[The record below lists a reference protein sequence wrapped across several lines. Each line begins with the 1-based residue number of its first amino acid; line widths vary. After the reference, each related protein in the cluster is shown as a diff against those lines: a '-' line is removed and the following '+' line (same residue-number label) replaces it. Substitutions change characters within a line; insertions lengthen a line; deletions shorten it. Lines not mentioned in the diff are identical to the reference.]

1 MQVNVHATQPLTVE
15 APPAAVTT
23 EVPTLRSQSHRQTV
37 LIALAI
43 LALGLFLNTFRSAQA
58 IDMNSDEAT
67 YAIES
72 PAFQRTGMTRWNGAP
87 FLVHPPIFFML
98 EGAYLGLRGVG
109 QSPLMQR
116 LVDSPYH
123 YGEALVSGDV
133 PASADDVAHAIFEGR
148 ALPAFYGAAIAALIF
163 VLGSLFRNRWTG
175 LIGAGLFLVDPY
187 VLRRNH
193 YNMLEPLATLFGV
206 LMILVYYRALEREPG
221 RARRWGL
228 LGAGALLGLALLSK
242 ELAVLYV
249 PAFLVHAVLFRR
261 IKLRELVAPFG
272 VALGL
277 YALFPLSSAAN
288 GTFDIW
294 WSTKTWLFR
303 RLTGQIQDTGLT
315 RPGAPIERGFNV
327 NFFSYFQSL
336 PAKRFIL
343 SLLDYAP
350 SFLLLGVAGVLAA
363 FFLYLYWRRGL
374 RDRPAEYL
382 TALVFG
388 CYGFFVIVW
397 RVGGVIN
404 EQFFYL
410 VMPVTM
416 LAIAYAVTSWARLR
430 ARARG
435 AVTAGRIVR
444 IEYRLARLL
453 ALALVVL
460 GVYNAVAW
468 GARYILSRDDSYAQ
482 IDGSLANKL
491 AAGTSIVGRDALDIY
506 LLPKQDVYTFSVF
519 PEVPNTIVP
528 YNIVEKKIPYAIL
541 NDQALL
547 EGYAGANPGYY
558 RWVGANGDLAYHFEG
573 RIWNTQVYF
582 LDYNRINASAT
593 YAADSLA
600 AFQPAVASST
610 EDPDKLG
617 PALAFDARATTRWS
631 SLESD
636 NQWIYVDLGATKH
649 VGHVELTWEDAY
661 AKSYEIQSSADG
673 EHWVTFFTNT
683 HGKGGFEQLQTNG
696 TGRYIRLLFTKRGTP
711 YGYSLW
717 EIALYP

>member
-1 MQVNVHATQPLTVE
+1 MQADLHATQPLTIE
-15 APPAAVTT
+15 APPSAVTT
-23 EVPTLRSQSHRQTV
+23 EVPLVRVRSYRDTI
-37 LIALAI
+37 LIALGI
-43 LALGLFLNTFRSAQA
+43 VLIGLFLDTFRSPQV

-72 PAFQRTGMTRWNGAP
+72 VAFARTGMTMWNGAP

-98 EGAYLGLRGVG
+98 EGAYFKLRGVG
-109 QSPLMQR
+109 ESPLMQR

-123 YGEALVSGDV
+123 YGEALV
-133 PASADDVAHAIFEGR
+133 PASVPTSSDDVAHAIFEGR
-148 ALPAFYGAAIAALIF
+148 TLPAFYGAVIAALVF
-163 VLGSLFRNRWTG
+163 VLGSLFRSHWTG
-175 LIGAGLFLVDPY
+175 LFGAALFLLDPY

-193 YNMLEPLATLFGV
+193 LNMLEPLATLFGM
-206 LMILVYYRALEREPG
+206 LTIFVYFRALEREPG

-242 ELAVLYV
+242 ELAVLYM
-249 PAFLVHAVLFRR
+249 PAFLIHALLFRR
-261 IKLRELVAPFG
+261 VKLRELVAPLAT
-272 VALGL
+272 ALGL
-277 YALFPLSSAAN
+277 YALFPLWAAAT
-288 GTFDIW
+288 GSFGIW

-327 NFFSYFQSL
+327 NFFNYFQSL

-350 SFLLLGVAGVLAA
+350 SFLLLGVAGVLATI
-363 FFLYLYWRRGL
+363 FLYFYWRRGL
-374 RDRPAEYL
+374 RDRPAEL
-382 TALVFG
+382 LAALVFG
-388 CYGFFVIVW
+388 SYGFFLVVW

-410 VMPVTM
+410 VMPITM
-416 LAIAYAVTSWARLR
+416 LTIAYGVTSWARLR
-430 ARARG
+430 ARAGGVPR
-435 AVTAGRIVR
+435 AGRVVR
-444 IEYRLARLL
+444 FEYRIARLV
-453 ALALVVL
+453 ALALVLLL
-460 GVYNAVAW
+460 GYNALAW
-468 GARYILSRDDSYAQ
+468 GARYLLSRDDSYAQ
-482 IDGSLANKL
+482 IDGYLAGKL
-491 AAGTSIVGRDALDIY
+491 APGASIVGRDALDIY

-528 YNIVEKKIPYAIL
+528 YNIVERKIPYAIL

-558 RWVGANGDLAYHFEG
+558 RWVGANGHLDYQFEG

-582 LDYNRINASAT
+582 LDYNLINASAT
-593 YAADSLA
+593 YAADSFG
-600 AFQPAVASST
+600 AFQPVVASST
-610 EDPDKLG
+610 EDPEKYG
-617 PALAFDARATTRWS
+617 PALAFDARATTRWAS
-631 SLESD
+631 AESD

-649 VGHVELTWEDAY
+649 IGHVELTWEDAY
-661 AKSYEIQSSADG
+661 ARSYEIQSSPDAV
-673 EHWVTFFTNT
+673 HWTTFFKNDR
-683 HGKGGFEQLQTNG
+683 GKGGFEQFATNG
-696 TGRYIRLLFTKRGTP
+696 TGRYIRLLLTKRGTP